1 MSDTNDQYD
10 LRSFACMIS
19 CEQATRSG
27 QCERGE
33 RSTSN
38 CERATWTTRS
48 VRKTNL
54 DLVHSRS
61 DHKTCISKH
70 RDRINSIRSSYSMTD
85 LAGVRVSLAV
95 IRETL
100 TSISEK
106 DRLIEDVV
114 PDERLQ
120 AELETACDFRAE
132 VRKFIQHT
140 NDFL

>member
-1 MSDTNDQYD
+1 MSVQHGQHD
-10 LRSFACMIS
+10 LPGR
-19 CEQATRSG
+19 
-27 QCERGE
+27 
-33 RSTSN
+33 
-38 CERATWTTRS
+38 
-48 VRKTNL
+48 TNL

-85 LAGVRVSLAV
+85 LAGFRVSLAV

-120 AELETACDFRAE
+120 AELETACEFRAE